1 MKLTKRLVTIS
12 TAATA
17 AVLLSAGGAQAQD
30 DGDFLSFLG
39 STTLPQAST
48 PVQVGHGNTYIGT
61 QNINTNNNIGGGV
74 NNNNNNNN
82 SGGRTQSHDDDDS
95 GLFSL
100 LHKTALVPAS
110 YSVQVGEGNS
120 YTETQNNNTNN
131 NLGGGT
137 NNNNNNNGG
146 GVNNN
151 NNNNNIGGGTNN
163 NNNNNGGEGTNN
175 NNNNNN
181 GGAKDKAVDA
191 HDDAATRS
199 VGGVRALI
207 EDATRSHLQTCYPI
221 EQAGLGDTY
230 IGTLNISCNQH

>member
-82 SGGRTQSHDDDDS
+82 GGGSTQSHDDEDS
-95 GLFSL
+95 GLSSL
-100 LHKTALVPAS
+100 LRKAALVPAS

-131 NLGGGT
+131 NTGGGT

-151 NNNNNIGGGTNN
+151 NNNNNTGGGRT
-163 NNNNNGGEGTNN
+163 TTITTTT
-175 NNNNNN
+175 
-181 GGAKDKAVDA
+181 GARGRIITTTITM
-191 HDDAATRS
+191 AAPPQTRPPTLTTTPKCEVPEES
-199 VGGVRALI
+199 ERLSTTRHAPTFKPAIRLSTSDWATPTSAL
-207 EDATRSHLQTCYPI
+207 
-221 EQAGLGDTY
+221 
-230 IGTLNISCNQH
+230 